1 MYNNYGN
8 IESIEPENKIIDDR
22 NSHKY
27 VKEDAKESANE
38 TTGLIKNDT
47 TYSTLNHSKS
57 IYDPFRENVSER
69 NRENNEERKDALT

>member
-57 IYDPFRENVSER
+57 IYDPFREMYQREIER
-69 NRENNEERKDALT
+69 IMKNAKTL

>member
-1 MYNNYGN
+1 MQKN
-8 IESIEPENKIIDDR
+8 
-22 NSHKY
+22 
-27 VKEDAKESANE
+27 ANE

-69 NRENNEERKDALT
+69 NRENNEERKDV